1 MAIEETGARITCKD
15 QANVKETMPST
26 VVNRANLISTAAH
39 AGLCQQHIQLQVYFR
54 AVAKTGVSR

>member
-39 AGLCQQHIQLQVYFR
+39 AGLCQHIQLQVYFR